1 MLSVKSKKSI
11 QALRQHRSILIS
23 LFLLFLVTTDL
34 ALAIDQQATHRV
46 TFVDIAAELGV
57 DLQNIT
63 GDSEQTYI
71 VDTMMGGSAFLDY
84 DQDGDL
90 DLYILNG
97 SKVVGFAEGNYPR
110 NAFYRNDGTAFT
122 DITQATG
129 LGDTGWGMGCTVAD
143 YDNDGDPDIYITNY
157 GKNVLYNNQGD
168 GTFKD
173 VTDYAAVGDD
183 GFGTG
188 CTFFDYNSDGYLD
201 LYVANYVDF
210 KHFID
215 TTPNKSYTWK
225 GLRVHFGPRGMKGG
239 ADVFYH
245 NNGDGTFSDLTLE
258 AQLVDTDK
266 LYGMGASSGDYDND
280 GDQDLFVANDTGPNY
295 LYQNQGDGTFKEIA
309 WAVGAAY
316 SESGEA
322 QGCMGIAYGDY
333 DNDGYQDILVTNF
346 WEQTNTL
353 YHNDA
358 GTFFSDRSFDSG
370 VGEASFRFL
379 AWGTEFFDFDNDGDK
394 DLFVANGHLFP
405 QLDRA
410 NLGVS
415 YAQTNQLFENL
426 GDGNFNE
433 VSQSSGQG
441 LDVKKVSRGASFG
454 DFDNDG
460 DIDIFV
466 LNLNDLPTLLRN
478 EGGNKNNWL
487 LVKTVGTKSN
497 RDGIGAKIKIHY
509 GTHRQI
515 SEVRSGSSYLSQND
529 LRVHFG
535 LGQNDTIDL
544 LEIIWPSGLID
555 RFNDVSTNR
564 IIVVEEGKGLSSL
577 SP

>member
-210 KHFID
+210 KHFI
-215 TTPNKSYTWK
+215 
-225 GLRVHFGPRGMKGG
+225 VPRI
-239 ADVFYH
+239 
-245 NNGDGTFSDLTLE
+245 
-258 AQLVDTDK
+258 
-266 LYGMGASSGDYDND
+266 
-280 GDQDLFVANDTGPNY
+280 P
-295 LYQNQGDGTFKEIA
+295 
-309 WAVGAAY
+309 
-316 SESGEA
+316 
-322 QGCMGIAYGDY
+322 
-333 DNDGYQDILVTNF
+333 
-346 WEQTNTL
+346 
-353 YHNDA
+353 
-358 GTFFSDRSFDSG
+358 
-370 VGEASFRFL
+370 
-379 AWGTEFFDFDNDGDK
+379 
-394 DLFVANGHLFP
+394 
-405 QLDRA
+405 
-410 NLGVS
+410 
-415 YAQTNQLFENL
+415 
-426 GDGNFNE
+426 
-433 VSQSSGQG
+433 
-441 LDVKKVSRGASFG
+441 
-454 DFDNDG
+454 
-460 DIDIFV
+460 
-466 LNLNDLPTLLRN
+466 
-478 EGGNKNNWL
+478 
-487 LVKTVGTKSN
+487 
-497 RDGIGAKIKIHY
+497 
-509 GTHRQI
+509 
-515 SEVRSGSSYLSQND
+515 
-529 LRVHFG
+529 
-535 LGQNDTIDL
+535 
-544 LEIIWPSGLID
+544 
-555 RFNDVSTNR
+555 
-564 IIVVEEGKGLSSL
+564 
-577 SP
+577 